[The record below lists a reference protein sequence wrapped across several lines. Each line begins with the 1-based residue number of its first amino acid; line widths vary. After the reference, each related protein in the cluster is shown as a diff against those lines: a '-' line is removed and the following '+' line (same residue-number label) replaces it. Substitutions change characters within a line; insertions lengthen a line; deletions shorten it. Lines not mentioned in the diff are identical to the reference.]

1 MSQSGQNMRAIAKRL
16 SSYEAD
22 ENKLSRT
29 SAAGTFIVCEKLSHP
44 LIALSGINGFRTLLS
59 RALALA
65 GNEVGWLRAV
75 RIKADGSLEP
85 PPEIAKLDQ
94 QEIHDGEIA
103 LAAELLG
110 LLATFIGEPL
120 TLSLVREVWPRTLI
134 SDTEFNKKDSTRLTI

>member
-1 MSQSGQNMRAIAKRL
+1 MSQAGQIMRAIAKRL
-16 SSYEAD
+16 TSYEAN
-22 ENKLSRT
+22 ENKLSGTR
-29 SAAGTFIVCEKLSHP
+29 AVGTFIVCEKLSHP

-75 RIKADGSLEP
+75 RIKGDGSLER
-85 PPEIAKLDQ
+85 PPEMAKLDQ
-94 QEIHDGEIA
+94 QEITNGEIA

-120 TLSLVREVWPRTLI
+120 TLSLVREVWPQAPIDDPDST
-134 SDTEFNKKDSTRLTI
+134 KKDSNKQTT